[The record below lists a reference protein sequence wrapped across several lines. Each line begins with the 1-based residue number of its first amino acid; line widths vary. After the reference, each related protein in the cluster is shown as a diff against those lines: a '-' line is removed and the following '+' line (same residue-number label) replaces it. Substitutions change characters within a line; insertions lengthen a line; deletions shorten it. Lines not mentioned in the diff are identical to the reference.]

1 MTTSELRDAALY
13 YARQGWAVFPL
24 RPKSKEPLVSGAYK
38 AATAELDQVEAWWT
52 QWPDA
57 NIGLAT
63 GERSGVWVLD
73 IDGPEGEASF
83 AQLEA
88 EHGTLPVTWRASTGK
103 GHHLY
108 WQCRVGQ
115 DPGRRIGVRP
125 GLDFIGGA
133 GYLVLPPSIHPN
145 GREYVWAEAD
155 VPIAAAPEWL
165 RTLERPRVE
174 RPKVGPASWP
184 RAHVEAPQ
192 EGVRSPDQYL
202 AGVVRRAVHDVT
214 HAGRGQRNVELYRA
228 AVWVASVAA
237 GLQRSLNEPMAEL
250 YRAAQTAGLDQIE
263 IERTLDS
270 AAARGRARPA
280 TREGTR

>member
-1 MTTSELRDAALY
+1 MSELRDAALY
-13 YARQGWAVFPL
+13 YARWRGWAVFPV
-24 RPKSKEPLVSGAYK
+24 RPRAKEPLVAGAYK

-52 QWPDA
+52 QYPDA

-73 IDGPEGEASF
+73 IDGPEGEASLD
-83 AQLEA
+83 QLEA
-88 EHGTLPVTWRASTGK
+88 EHGTLPVTWRVSSGK

-108 WQCRVGQ
+108 WECPAGQ
-115 DPGRRIGVRP
+115 DPGRRIGVRR
-125 GLDFIGGA
+125 GLDVIGGS
-133 GYLVLPPSIHPN
+133 GYLVLPPSIHPS
-145 GREYVWAEAD
+145 GREYVWAEVD
-155 VPIAAAPEWL
+155 GPIAAAPEWL
-165 RTLERPRVE
+165 RTLEKPRAE

-192 EGVRSPDQYL
+192 EGVRSPDHYL

-214 HAGRGQRNVELYRA
+214 HAGKGQRNVELYRA

-237 GLQRSLNEPMAEL
+237 GLQRSLAGPMAEL
-250 YRAAQTAGLDQIE
+250 YRAAQTAGLDEIE

>member
-1 MTTSELRDAALY
+1 MTALRDAALY
-13 YARQGWAVFPL
+13 YARWRGWAVFPVKP
-24 RPKSKEPLVSGAYK
+24 RAKEPLVAGAYK
-38 AATAELDQVEAWWT
+38 AATAELEQIEAWWAT
-52 QWPDA
+52 WPDA

-73 IDGPEGEASF
+73 IDGPQGEASLD
-83 AQLEA
+83 QLEA
-88 EHGTLPVTWRASTGK
+88 EHGQLPATWRVSSGK

-108 WQCRVGQ
+108 WQCPAGQ

-125 GLDFIGGA
+125 GLDFIGGS
-133 GYLVLPPSIHPN
+133 GYLVLPPSIHPS
-145 GREYVWAEAD
+145 GRPYVWAEVD
-155 VPIAAAPEWL
+155 GPIAAAPEWL
-165 RTLERPRVE
+165 RDLQRPRAE
-174 RPKVGPASWP
+174 RPKGGPASWP

-214 HAGRGQRNVELYRA
+214 HAGKGQRNVELYRA

-237 GLQRSLNEPMAEL
+237 GLQRSLAGPMAEL
-250 YRAAQTAGLDQIE
+250 YRAAQTAGLDEIE

>member
-1 MTTSELRDAALY
+1 MSELRDAALY
-13 YARQGWAVFPL
+13 YARWRGWAVFPV
-24 RPKSKEPLVSGAYK
+24 RPRAKEPLVAGAYK
-38 AATAELDQVEAWWT
+38 AATADLEQVEAWWAT
-52 QWPDA
+52 WPDA

-88 EHGTLPVTWRASTGK
+88 EHGQLPATWRVSSGK

-108 WQCRVGQ
+108 WQCPAGQ

-125 GLDFIGGA
+125 GLDFIGGS
-133 GYLVLPPSIHPN
+133 GYLVLPPSIHPA
-145 GREYVWAEAD
+145 GRPYVWAEVD
-155 VPIAAAPEWL
+155 GPIAAAPEWL

-192 EGVRSPDQYL
+192 EGVRSPDLYL

-214 HAGRGQRNVELYRA
+214 HAGKGQRNVELYRA

-237 GLQRSLNEPMAEL
+237 GLQRSLAGPMAEL
-250 YRAAQTAGLDQIE
+250 YRAAQTAGLDDIE

>member
-1 MTTSELRDAALY
+1 MTALRDAALY

-24 RPKSKEPLVSGAYK
+24 KPRAKEPLIGGAYK
-38 AATAELDQVEAWWT
+38 AATAELDQVEAWWAT
-52 QWPDA
+52 WPNA
-57 NIGLAT
+57 NIALAT
-63 GERSGVWVLD
+63 GARSGVWVLD
-73 IDGPEGEASF
+73 IDGPEGEASLD
-83 AQLEA
+83 QLEA
-88 EHGTLPVTWRASTGK
+88 EHGVLPVTWRVSSGK

-108 WQCRVGQ
+108 WQCPAGH

-125 GLDFIGGA
+125 GLDLIGGS
-133 GYLVLPPSIHPN
+133 GYLVLPPSIHPS
-145 GREYVWAEAD
+145 GRPYVLAEVD
-155 VPIAAAPEWL
+155 GLIAAAPDWL
-165 RTLERPRVE
+165 RDLQRPRAE

-192 EGVRSPDQYL
+192 EGVRSPDLYL

-214 HAGRGQRNVELYRA
+214 HAGKGQRNVELYRA

-237 GLQRSLNEPMAEL
+237 GLQRSLAGPMAEL
-250 YRAAQTAGLDQIE
+250 YRAAQTAGLEEIE

-270 AAARGRARPA
+270 AAARGRARPT